1 MEAFSL
7 TREDSRH
14 LRGRRREEFKLDLS
28 LLRDSTPLH
37 VQLQSAQSLSRRKPN
52 KTLPL
57 CISPTQG
64 SVLSAT
70 RRHPSTRGTL
80 QTANQVVNGKFVP
93 LRSGFFLRKDSALP
107 LRVMLPVVKSESKA
121 TLSTLKSL
129 QRARLH
135 VYQVGHRSQPRPG
148 RKSPDPAGLTGTLT
162 TAAW

>member
-1 MEAFSL
+1 MEAFTLS
-7 TREDSRH
+7 REDSRH

-70 RRHPSTRGTL
+70 RRRPSTR
-80 QTANQVVNGKFVP
+80 QAANQVVNGKFVP
-93 LRSGFFLRKDSALP
+93 LRGGFFLHTLP

-135 VYQVGHRSQPRPG
+135 VYKVGHRSQPRPG
-148 RKSPDPAGLTGTLT
+148 RKSPEPTELAGTCRPADLSTP
-162 TAAW
+162 A